1 MLAIEVAS
9 MRYVDLIIMIYQTS
23 VVWLVLCCGNMLPGI
38 KVEKKNETSWISTG
52 NFSETK

>member
-1 MLAIEVAS
+1 
-9 MRYVDLIIMIYQTS
+9 
-23 VVWLVLCCGNMLPGI
+23 MLPGI